1 LRSEGGTLT
10 LPPKHAPKDQRAK
23 IVVLAISLIISMYSN
38 GSLTQDCH
46 PMHFN
51 VNEFVRLRLLA
62 CFFLLLGLQIPS
74 FANGPLLSSH
84 VDDPVK
90 YLGANHASIERKL
103 AELERNTGYQVFVR
117 TRADTALDSV
127 EEFGLKEF
135 RKLKLGQKGKD
146 DGVLLLII
154 TDYKN
159 LHLEVGADLDDV
171 LHNADADKE
180 IRNALA
186 VKSDTDTGGVVT
198 ERSVDVVI
206 GLLQPSFWF
215 KLTHPRTIWAALII
229 MVLSVGLLLGIVFG
243 IKKYRSR

>member
-1 LRSEGGTLT
+1 LL
-10 LPPKHAPKDQRAK
+10 AK
-23 IVVLAISLIISMYSN
+23 IAVIAIGGIISMYSY
-38 GSLTQDCH
+38 GSPTEDCH
-46 PMHFN
+46 PMYFT
-51 VNEFVRLRLLA
+51 VNKIVHLRRLV
-62 CFFLLLGLQIPS
+62 CVFLLFGFQIPS
-74 FANGPLLSSH
+74 FANAPLLSSH

-103 AELERNTGYQVFVR
+103 AELERNTGYQVYVR

-135 RKLKLGQKGKD
+135 RKLKLGRTGKD
-146 DGVLLLII
+146 DGVLLLVI

-159 LHLEVGADLDDV
+159 LHLEAGADLDDV
-171 LHNADADKE
+171 LHNADADEE

-186 VKSDTDTGGVVT
+186 VKSAADTGGVVT

-206 GLLQPSFWF
+206 ALLQPSFWF
-215 KLTHPRTIWAALII
+215 KLTHPRTLWSGLITL
-229 MVLSVGLLLGIVFG
+229 MLSVGLVLGIIFG

>member
-1 LRSEGGTLT
+1 
-10 LPPKHAPKDQRAK
+10 
-23 IVVLAISLIISMYSN
+23 MYSI
-38 GSLTQDCH
+38 GLFTQDC
-46 PMHFN
+46 PAMHFN
-51 VNEFVRLRLLA
+51 VNEIVGLRRFA
-62 CFFLLLGLQIPS
+62 CFFILLGLHIAS

-135 RKLKLGQKGKD
+135 RKLKLGRKGKD
-146 DGVLLLII
+146 DGVLMLIV

-171 LHNADADKE
+171 LHNADVDKE

-206 GLLQPSFWF
+206 ALLQPSFWYS
-215 KLTHPRTIWAALII
+215 LTHPRTIWSALLILI
-229 MVLSVGLLLGIVFG
+229 LNVGLVLGIVFG
-243 IKKYRSR
+243 IKKYRSRRTG